1 MDARGYLAEIKAKLV
16 SSPSVASISV
26 VEERTL
32 PDRGYFR
39 ARIGLSNGDFLE
51 IAEYFVV
58 EEEHRATRR
67 YRYQWMD
74 ESQQVLRKRWD
85 NVEHFPELPNF
96 PHHIH
101 VSDESQVEP
110 GLPLSIIELVDLIER
125 ELGSESVPL

>member
-1 MDARGYLAEIKAKLV
+1 MDPRGYLAEIKAKLV
-16 SSPSVASISV
+16 SSSSVVSISV

-51 IAEYFVV
+51 VAEYFVV
-58 EEEHRATRR
+58 EEEHCATRR
-67 YRYQWMD
+67 YRYQWTD

-96 PHHIH
+96 PHHVH
-101 VSDESQVEP
+101 VGDESRVEP

-125 ELGSESVPL
+125 ELGGKSTPR